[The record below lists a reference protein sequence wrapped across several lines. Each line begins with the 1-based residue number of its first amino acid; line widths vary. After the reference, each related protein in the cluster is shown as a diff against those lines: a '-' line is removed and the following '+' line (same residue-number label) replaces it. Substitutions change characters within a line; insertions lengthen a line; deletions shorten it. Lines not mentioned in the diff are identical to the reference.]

1 MFGCAGFLLL
11 PHELSLVT
19 ESRGYS
25 LVAVR
30 RLLVAAASLVPEH
43 RQAPGMRTSVVEA

>member
-11 PHELSLVT
+11 PHELPLVT

-30 RLLVAAASLVPEH
+30 RLLVAAASLATEH